1 MSQGALPFGIDVGE
15 DGSVLDFRRPSV
27 WVASPDI
34 AATGGR
40 IVTTIARVCRH
51 PRARMHDGRT
61 LENVIALH
69 FENDDVKPMVMEA
82 NVNWSRLALAFGP
95 RVARWVGARVVLFNE
110 PTAIHGTRCLG
121 VRIRAA
127 RDGE

>member
-1 MSQGALPFGIDVGE
+1 MNQGALPFGIDVGE

-34 AATGGR
+34 AAAGGR
-40 IVTTIARVCRH
+40 IVTTI
-51 PRARMHDGRT
+51 
-61 LENVIALH
+61 VIALH
-69 FENDDVKPMVMEA
+69 FENEDAKPMVMEA